1 MEIRAL
7 LTQVHPAPRGEARLR
22 FAAALAATMKADLI
36 GVGVQ
41 AFSPYIASTGAFG
54 YVDAGTVQAIRDEIE
69 AELEDAGKLFHATV
83 EAFGIRGEWCAAVD
97 DPVEVVSRLSR
108 SADIIVASRRDPADG
123 PAATADPG
131 ELLVSS
137 GRPVLVLPPDAVDLK
152 LETVLVA
159 WKDGR
164 EARRSVADA
173 LPFLKAAKRV
183 IVAEVCD
190 ADDEADASIRTA
202 AVAHHLARHGVTAE
216 TRALK
221 IGHGRVSAQ
230 LVDLANGLGADL
242 IVAGAYAHPRIREWV
257 FGGVTQD
264 LLNSSPIACLMSH

>member
-1 MEIRAL
+1 MDIRAV

-22 FAAALAATMKADLI
+22 FVAALAATLKADLI

-54 YVDAGTVQAIRDEIE
+54 YVDAGTVQAIRDEIDT
-69 AELEDAGKLFHATV
+69 ELEDAGKLFHATV
-83 EAFGIRGEWCAAVD
+83 EAFGVKGEWCAAVD

-108 SADIIVASRRDPADG
+108 SADLIVASRRDPVDG
-123 PAATADPG
+123 PATMAYPG
-131 ELLVSS
+131 DLLVSS
-137 GRPVLVLPPDAVDLK
+137 GRPVLVIPPDAADLK

-173 LPFLKAAKRV
+173 LPFLKAAGRV
-183 IVAEVCD
+183 VIAEVCD
-190 ADDEADASIRTA
+190 VDDEADATVRTES
-202 AVAHHLARHGVTAE
+202 VVRHLARHGVKAE
-216 TRALK
+216 ARPVK

-230 LVDLANGLGADL
+230 LVDLASGLEADL
-242 IVAGAYAHPRIREWV
+242 IVAGAYAHPRIREWI

-264 LLNSSPIACLMSH
+264 LLNGAPVACLMSH

>member
-22 FAAALAATMKADLI
+22 FATALAKTLKADLI

-54 YVDAGTVQAIRDEIE
+54 YVDAGTVQAIRDEIDT
-69 AELEDAGKLFHATV
+69 ELEEARTLFHTTV
-83 EAFGIRGEWCAAVD
+83 DASGVKGEWCSAVD
-97 DPVEVVSRLSR
+97 DPVEVISRLSR
-108 SADIIVASRRDPADG
+108 SADIIVASRRDPAEG
-123 PAATADPG
+123 PAATAYPG
-131 ELLVSS
+131 DLLVSS
-137 GRPVLVLPPDAVDLK
+137 GRPVLVIPPAAADLT

-173 LPFLKAAKRV
+173 LPFLKAARRV
-183 IVAEVCD
+183 VVAEICHADEETD
-190 ADDEADASIRTA
+190 ALVRTDAVIR
-202 AVAHHLARHGVTAE
+202 HLVRHGIAAEARAVT
-216 TRALK
+216 T
-221 IGHGRVSAQ
+221 GHGRVSAQ

-242 IVAGAYAHPRIREWV
+242 IIAGAYAHPRIREWV

-264 LLNSSPIACLMSH
+264 LLNGSPIACLMSH

>member
-7 LTQVHPAPRGEARLR
+7 LTQVHPTPRGQARLR
-22 FAAALAATMKADLI
+22 FAVALASRMKAELI

-54 YVDAGTVQAIRDEIE
+54 YVDAGTVQAIRDEIDT
-69 AELEDAGKLFHATV
+69 ELEEAKQLFHAAV
-83 EAFGIRGEWCAAVD
+83 EAEGVTGEWCSAVD

-108 SADIIVASRRDPADG
+108 SADVIVASCRDPADG
-123 PAATADPG
+123 PAGTAYPG
-131 ELLVSS
+131 DLLVSS
-137 GRPVLVLPPDAVDLK
+137 GRPVLVLPPDAGDLK

-164 EARRSVADA
+164 EARRALADA
-173 LPFLKAAKRV
+173 LPFLKAANRV
-183 IVAEVCD
+183 VVVEVCQ
-190 ADDEADASIRTA
+190 ADDVTDA
-202 AVAHHLARHGVTAE
+202 AVRTEAVVRHLARHGINAQAQAVKVA
-216 TRALK
+216 
-221 IGHGRVSAQ
+221 HGRVSAQ
-230 LVDLANGLGADL
+230 LVDLARAHGADL

-264 LLNSSPIACLMSH
+264 LLNGSPIACLMSH